1 MYITG
6 KHNIPISEAFLSY
19 SFFGSITQIV
29 FTKTSRME
37 QICKNG
43 RPKIDNL
50 R

>member
-6 KHNIPISEAFLSY
+6 KHNIPISEVFTVIRFSIA
-19 SFFGSITQIV
+19 ITQIV

-43 RPKIDNL
+43 PPKIDNL